1 MKKIFILVIS
11 LLYLSMSTGIAL
23 NIHYCMNRVA
33 SVSLHTGEQDED
45 ACGTCGMD
53 KTDSHCCK
61 DVTKVVKLSDNHQ
74 PSKIVF
80 ASLSLPADLNI
91 SNTDLILPEQGL
103 SAIPHLTYWPPPPRE
118 LNQLY
123 LAYSVFRI

>member
-23 NIHYCMNRVA
+23 NIHYCMNRIA

-80 ASLSLPADLNI
+80 AFFSLPADLLI
-91 SNTDLILPEQGL
+91 SNTDFIVPVQGL
-103 SAIPHLTYWPPPPRE
+103 STIPKLTYWQPPPRE

-123 LAYSVFRI
+123 LVHSVFRI

>member
-1 MKKIFILVIS
+1 MKKIFILGIS
-11 LLYLSMSTGIAL
+11 LLYLGVSTGIAL
-23 NIHYCMNRVA
+23 NIHYCMNRIA

-53 KTDSHCCK
+53 KTDNHCCK

-80 ASLSLPADLNI
+80 ALSSLPADLHI
-91 SNTDLILPEQGL
+91 SNTDFILPIQGV
-103 SAIPHLTYWPPPPRE
+103 SAIPQLTYWPPPPRE

-123 LAYSVFRI
+123 LAHSVFRI

>member
-45 ACGTCGMD
+45 ACGTCGMG
-53 KTDSHCCK
+53 KADSHCCK

-80 ASLSLPADLNI
+80 ALFSLPADLNI
-91 SNTDLILPEQGL
+91 FYTDLILPVQGF
-103 SAIPHLTYWPPPPRE
+103 SAIPQLTYWPPPPRE

-123 LAYSVFRI
+123 LANSVFRI

>member
-11 LLYLSMSTGIAL
+11 LLYLGMSTGIAL
-23 NIHYCMNRVA
+23 NIHFCMNRVV
-33 SVSLHTGEQDED
+33 SVALHLGAEEED

-53 KTDSHCCK
+53 KTDNHCCK

-74 PSKIVF
+74 PSHF
-80 ASLSLPADLNI
+80 SYAFLSISSDLLLNQEGFI
-91 SNTDLILPEQGL
+91 IPTQGL
-103 SAIPHLTYWPPPPRE
+103 SAAPARNYWPPPPRE

-123 LAYSVFRI
+123 LVHSVFRI